1 MCIFGTSKQPVTPA
15 PAPAPAVSD
24 VPSVIK
30 NEKTGSVFKRVD
42 DPSIEELK
50 IKPRKKQG
58 TSVDTNL
65 SAVEEKLATKSRSNS
80 LKDKQSKIN
89 RQNAAKR
96 NFNKRKYSRSISGRR
111 TGTA

>member
-15 PAPAPAVSD
+15 PTPTPTVSD

-30 NEKTGSVFKRVD
+30 NKKTDSVFKRVD

-65 SAVEEKLATKSRSNS
+65 SAVEEKLAGKSGSNS
-80 LKDKQSKIN
+80 LRAKQSKIN

-96 NFNKRKYSRSISGRR
+96 NFNRKKYSRSITGRR